1 MQSDKDEGPVSA
13 GAFLWYMTKV
23 VLVVSG
29 VLFLFS
35 LGMNFAK
42 AQGCPQ
48 FDAAVARNIEAF
60 KQMEARGNKFEYGKV
75 EKAQVPTIIT
85 LATEDGTEL
94 PEGIDGLF
102 YAVFPDREVVFLL
115 GKGPCAIGFLKL
127 SLEEWQDIQRRV
139 AGEQA
144 TK

>member
-1 MQSDKDEGPVSA
+1 MQKEDKPVSA
-13 GAFLWYMTKV
+13 GEFLWYLTKII
-23 VLVVSG
+23 LVVVG
-29 VLFLFS
+29 FCALFALGTS
-35 LGMNFAK
+35 LVK
-42 AQGCPQ
+42 AQGCPS
-48 FDAAVARNIEAF
+48 FEAAVARNIEAF
-60 KQMEARGNKFEYGKV
+60 KKMEAQGNKYEYGKV
-75 EKAQVPTIIT
+75 EKAQVPAIIK

-115 GKGPCAIGFLKL
+115 GKGPCAVGFLKL
-127 SLEEWQDIQRRV
+127 SGEEWGDIQRRV